1 MRDALVYAVAVAVSP
16 VPIGAVILLLTSPER
31 EAKGLSFLAGWVV
44 GVGALAL
51 LFVVLVEA
59 TGISDADPLWLALP
73 EIVLGVVFLLAAAVL
88 WIRRDRRRERAA
100 PWIDAVDNLT
110 ASRSGGLGLVLSG
123 ANPKIAA
130 LSLGAALS
138 LAETDASATG
148 TAMTTALFTAI
159 GAAGVAAPIAV
170 HLAAPAR
177 TESALLVFRAWLG
190 RHETVAL
197 VVLGLVVGGL
207 FVREGVA
214 AL

>member
-1 MRDALVYAVAVAVSP
+1 MREASVYAIAVALSP
-16 VPIGAVILLLTSPER
+16 VPIGAVVLLLTSPER

-59 TGISDADPLWLALP
+59 TGISDADPLWLALA
-73 EIVLGVVFLLAAAVL
+73 EISLGVVFLVVAVAL
-88 WIRRDRRRERAA
+88 WLLRDRRGGRTA
-100 PWIDAVDNLT
+100 PWIDAIDNLT
-110 ASRSGGLGLVLSG
+110 ASRSGGLGVFLAG

-138 LAETDASATG
+138 LAKTDASAT
-148 TAMTTALFTAI
+148 TVAVSAALFTAI
-159 GAAGVAAPIAV
+159 GTLGVAAPLAI
-170 HLAAPAR
+170 HLAAPTR
-177 TESALLVFRAWLG
+177 TEPVLLRLRSWLG
-190 RHETVAL
+190 THETAVL

-207 FVREGVA
+207 FCREGVA